1 MSLKLLAREL
11 YHCQKLVERLEEE
24 VANAPVSKRSSL
36 EEKLRKAK
44 YEKAILRK
52 ALDGRIGR

>member
-1 MSLKLLAREL
+1 MSLKLLARDL
-11 YHCQKLVERLEEE
+11 YHYQKLVERLEEE
-24 VANAPVSKRSSL
+24 LANAPISKRPHL

-44 YEKAILRK
+44 SDRTMLRK

>member
-24 VANAPVSKRSSL
+24 LADATINNRPGL

-44 YEKAILRK
+44 HEKAMLRK

>member
-1 MSLKLLAREL
+1 MSLKLLARDL
-11 YHCQKLVERLEEE
+11 YHSQKLVERLKEEL
-24 VANAPVSKRSSL
+24 ADAPITKRPHL

-44 YEKAILRK
+44 YEKAMLRK

>member
-1 MSLKLLAREL
+1 MSLKLLARDL
-11 YHCQKLVERLEEE
+11 YHYQKLVERLEEE
-24 VANAPVSKRSSL
+24 LANAPVSKHLVL

-44 YEKAILRK
+44 YDKAMLRK

>member
-11 YHCQKLVERLEEE
+11 YHYQKLVERLEEKL
-24 VANAPVSKRSSL
+24 ANAPISKRSHL
-36 EEKLRKAK
+36 EDKLRKAK
-44 YEKAILRK
+44 YDKAMLRK

>member
-11 YHCQKLVERLEEE
+11 YQCKKLVERLEEE
-24 VANAPVSKRSSL
+24 LANAPITKRSHL
-36 EEKLRKAK
+36 EEKLREAK
-44 YEKAILRK
+44 YEKAMLRK